1 MILSN
6 SSLHLHAKLR
16 ALSYEGKDTTNEEF
30 VSMILSNLRADL
42 DNKLRAV

>member
-16 ALSYEGKDTTNEEF
+16 ALSYEGKDTTNEE
-30 VSMILSNLRADL
+30 L
-42 DNKLRAV
+42 